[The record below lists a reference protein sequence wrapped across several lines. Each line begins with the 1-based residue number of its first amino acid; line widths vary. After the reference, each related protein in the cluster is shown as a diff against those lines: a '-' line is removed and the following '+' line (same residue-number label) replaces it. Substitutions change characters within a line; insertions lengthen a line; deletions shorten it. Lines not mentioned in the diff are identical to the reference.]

1 MPLPAAALLGALA
14 TAARVGGRI
23 ALRKTTKLI
32 RGTPKV
38 VKRGN
43 KRIVSGGRVIQRD
56 IVKPVK
62 RHLKFYKN
70 QLLPGGTE
78 PNKAFSKK
86 GFKRLIKRPTM
97 GQTEWQPPIT
107 KFKHKRI
114 WLYTHRNKW
123 NTGFYDTNRIVKQRT
138 KKARNR
144 LMYGGGFIAL
154 KTLYGDD

>member
-1 MPLPAAALLGALA
+1 MPLPAAPLLVALA
-14 TAARVGGRI
+14 TAARVGSRV
-23 ALRKTTKLI
+23 ALRTGAKLY

-38 VKRGN
+38 VK
-43 KRIVSGGRVIQRD
+43 SGKRVIQRD
-56 IVKPVK
+56 IVKPTK

-86 GFKRLIKRPTM
+86 SFKRLIKRPTM

-107 KFKHKRI
+107 KFKHKPLG
-114 WLYTHRNKW
+114 LYNKKSKW
-123 NTGFYDTNRIVKQRT
+123 TTGFYDTHSTVKKRT

-144 LMYGGGFIAL
+144 LMFAGGYIGL
-154 KTLYGDD
+154 KTIYGDD

>member
-1 MPLPAAALLGALA
+1 MPLPAAALLAALG

-62 RHLKFYKN
+62 RHLKFYKS

-97 GQTEWQPPIT
+97 GQTTWQPPIT
-107 KFKHKRI
+107 KFKHHSLG
-114 WLYTHRNKW
+114 LYNKKSKW
-123 NTGFYDTNRIVKQRT
+123 TTGFNNTNRIVKQRT

-144 LMYGGGFIAL
+144 LMYGGGFVAL
-154 KTLYGDD
+154 KTIYGDD